1 MQFLFLIKIVV
12 SAKNQCWMERRN
24 KEGRMGERKGWGRRE
39 GGIARKEE
47 KRKIRVSYTY
57 NSFV

>member
-39 GGIARKEE
+39 GGNSK
-47 KRKIRVSYTY
+47 KRGKME
-57 NSFV
+57 NKG

>member
-12 SAKNQCWMERRN
+12 STKNQCWMERRN
-24 KEGRMGERKGWGRRE
+24 KEGRMGERKGWGGRE
-39 GGIARKEE
+39 GVIERKEE
-47 KRKIRVSYTY
+47 KLKMRVSYTY

>member
-12 SAKNQCWMERRN
+12 SAKNQRWMERRKN
-24 KEGRMGERKGWGRRE
+24 GRERKGWRE
-39 GGIARKEE
+39 EGIARKEE

>member
-1 MQFLFLIKIVV
+1 MDGWMARVV
-12 SAKNQCWMERRN
+12 DRWMSRWMERRKN
-24 KEGRMGERKGWGRRE
+24 GRERKGWRE
-39 GGIARKEE
+39 EGIARKEE